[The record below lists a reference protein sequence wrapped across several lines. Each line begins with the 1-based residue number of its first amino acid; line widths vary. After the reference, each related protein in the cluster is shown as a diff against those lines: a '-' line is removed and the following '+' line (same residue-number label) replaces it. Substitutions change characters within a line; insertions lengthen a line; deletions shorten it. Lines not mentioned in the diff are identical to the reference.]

1 MAKIWFW
8 INQLYQDFP
17 HILRKF
23 TILLLL
29 AITRSEQ
36 SKNRIKKSQRPL
48 KTLTLTTHSNII
60 SEYTIKVEK
69 CSDLELRD
77 EFKPFPTN
85 I

>member
-23 TILLLL
+23 TILLL

-36 SKNRIKKSQRPL
+36 SKNRIKKSQRL
-48 KTLTLTTHSNII
+48 LQTLTLTTHSNII

-69 CSDLELRD
+69 FSDLELRD
-77 EFKPFPTN
+77 EFKPFPAN